1 MGVCGLALMDLPD
14 LLPIDPALNITL
26 RAKGHLDA
34 LHRQW
39 AEQKRRKIHVENI
52 ARVRT
57 RSIGATLDRSHAK
70 SVVLAFG
77 IGLIAVVVP
86 WIYKAYLAETWVMRN
101 LQPSAGCEIFLLR
114 RSSPMLSLQA
124 VCNLSLCQAGG
135 LRDFLGPVF
144 FWFTEISVV
153 LWLFVEKQ
161 KILRLCVLCST
172 PNKSKF
178 RN

>member
-86 WIYKAYLAETWVMRN
+86 WIYKAYLAET
-101 LQPSAGCEIFLLR
+101 
-114 RSSPMLSLQA
+114 
-124 VCNLSLCQAGG
+124 
-135 LRDFLGPVF
+135 
-144 FWFTEISVV
+144 
-153 LWLFVEKQ
+153 
-161 KILRLCVLCST
+161 
-172 PNKSKF
+172 
-178 RN
+178 